1 MSRSRFVRALS
12 PRRFVRA
19 LSPRRFV
26 RALSPRDAPAGKAIG
41 LAAVAAVAFTLT
53 DVVARAQ
60 AIDPA
65 RPHTL
70 VVGVP
75 AGARTDRVDDART
88 GFARTPLPARGLR
101 IAWRI
106 PTGAPLEH
114 GPLVDARGTTY
125 VVTTRG
131 EAVAVGPEGNEIW
144 RVQTGAV
151 DPGPAALLS
160 DDTLV
165 WVDGAGEAVAVRD
178 AGVRW
183 RTRIGHPDALS
194 PPAPLPLDDGGVIVA
209 TARDLA
215 LLDAGGHER
224 ARIAFPEFIVGPL
237 LSAVGRA
244 IAVGTSGAVWTWA
257 PGADE
262 PSRLGGFGSSTAGGA
277 ALAGDHTLVAVVSGR
292 TTLAAVDLVRGTT
305 TVRAVASGGLWL
317 GPPAMHG
324 EAATLA
330 LFGPTSEVAV
340 TLDASGHELA
350 RTLLAAHSPALRGDA
365 GPGEPPPA
373 SFSLLVDRAGTVA
386 FATLDGGVGV
396 ASMGPGGDG
405 AVETVSEACPRPGAL
420 SALAGATLSA
430 VGIAPLTPGAFVVTC
445 RSGTLVAVAGSASA
459 RH

>member
-1 MSRSRFVRALS
+1 MSRGRLARASREVRA
-12 PRRFVRA
+12 RGGF
-19 LSPRRFV
+19 
-26 RALSPRDAPAGKAIG
+26 AIELAV
-41 LAAVAAVAFTLT
+41 LAAGALTLADVA
-53 DVVARAQ
+53 ARAQ
-60 AIDPA
+60 AVDPA
-65 RPHTL
+65 RPRTL

-75 AGARTDRVDDART
+75 AGARTDRVDAART
-88 GFARTPLPARGLR
+88 GFARTALPARGLR
-101 IAWRI
+101 IAWRT
-106 PTGAPLEH
+106 PMGAPLEH

-131 EAVAVGPEGNEIW
+131 EAVAVGPDGNESW

-183 RTRIGHPDALS
+183 RTRVGHPDALT

-224 ARIAFPEFIVGPL
+224 ARTAFPEFIVGPL

-244 IAVGTSGAVWTWA
+244 VAIGTSGTVWTWA

-262 PSRLGGFGSSTAGGA
+262 PSRLGSFGSATSGGA
-277 ALAGDHTLVAVVSGR
+277 ALAGDHTLVAVVAGQ
-292 TTLAAVDLVRGTT
+292 TTLAAVDLLRGTT
-305 TVRAVASGGLWL
+305 TTRAVAPGGLWL
-317 GPPAMHG
+317 GPPAMRG
-324 EAATLA
+324 ETATLA
-330 LFGPTSEVAV
+330 LFGPTSELAV
-340 TLDASGHELA
+340 TIDASGRELA
-350 RTLLAAHSPALRGDA
+350 RALLAAHPPALRGDA
-365 GPGEPPPA
+365 GPAEPPPG
-373 SFSLLVDRAGTVA
+373 SFSLLADGAGTVA
-386 FATLDGGVGV
+386 FATLDGAVGA

-420 SALAGATLSA
+420 SALAGATMSA
-430 VGIAPLTPGAFVVTC
+430 VGIAPLAPATFVVTC
-445 RSGTLVAVAGSASA
+445 RSGTLVAVTGSVGV